1 MAITKSAKKALRGS
15 LNKRVV
21 NDKVRRTMREKVKA
35 VRDDVL
41 KKDVKVV
48 QKDLSLAF
56 KALDK
61 AAKSGV
67 IKKGTANRKK
77 ARLAKAV
84 AKVVKK

>member
-21 NDKVRRTMREKVKA
+21 NDKVRRTMREKVKT
-35 VRDDVL
+35 VRDEVA
-41 KKDVKVV
+41 KKDIQGA
-48 QKDLSLAF
+48 QKDLALAF

-61 AAKSGV
+61 AAKKGV

-77 ARLAKAV
+77 ARLAKAIAKV
-84 AKVVKK
+84 AKK